1 LDVRGERKVLIRN
14 MQVVD
19 QPGSW
24 GRFARR
30 LTDAEVA
37 IEYHYLATNTRI
49 VLAVDD
55 YERAVSAIQ
64 VLGG

>member
-1 LDVRGERKVLIRN
+1 